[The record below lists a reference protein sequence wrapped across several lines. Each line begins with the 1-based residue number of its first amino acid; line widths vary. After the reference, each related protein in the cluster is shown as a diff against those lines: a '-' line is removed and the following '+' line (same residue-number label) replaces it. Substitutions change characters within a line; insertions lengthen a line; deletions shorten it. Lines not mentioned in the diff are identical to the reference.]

1 MIPKQISEIE
11 VPQATGKIET
21 WKARVATA
29 IVSREHR
36 ATWLPAS
43 ALLILIGYF
52 AFQQPAFLSPLNLTV
67 MGAQAGPLLLISLGA
82 TFIVLM
88 GSIDLS
94 VAAVAALASAISAV
108 LLQKFG
114 TGYTTALL
122 AVLGFG
128 IAAGLLNSVL
138 STVLRLPSFIA
149 TLASSSIFTGIMLHV
164 LDGTA
169 LFVNDDDFS
178 MLANGQIIPRVPNVL
193 LLSLLLWLVLSL
205 TTSHTRFGR
214 YIVAIGAGERVAK
227 LSGIAINR
235 YKTYAFVL
243 SSTLAA
249 IGGFFLLSRLG
260 SAYPLNR
267 GRVSSRHGR
276 CNRRWRHG
284 TYRRGRRRTAHPAR
298 GRAYHYPEQRP
309 ERFWRQHVH
318 PGNRQGRCYC
328 DCRAHDDRPRQ
339 PSRHR
344 EMTTQCPKQRR

>member
-122 AVLGFG
+122 RRA
-128 IAAGLLNSVL
+128 
-138 STVLRLPSFIA
+138 
-149 TLASSSIFTGIMLHV
+149 
-164 LDGTA
+164 
-169 LFVNDDDFS
+169 
-178 MLANGQIIPRVPNVL
+178 
-193 LLSLLLWLVLSL
+193 
-205 TTSHTRFGR
+205 RF
-214 YIVAIGAGERVAK
+214 
-227 LSGIAINR
+227 
-235 YKTYAFVL
+235 
-243 SSTLAA
+243 
-249 IGGFFLLSRLG
+249 
-260 SAYPLNR
+260 
-267 GRVSSRHGR
+267 
-276 CNRRWRHG
+276 
-284 TYRRGRRRTAHPAR
+284 
-298 GRAYHYPEQRP
+298 
-309 ERFWRQHVH
+309 
-318 PGNRQGRCYC
+318 
-328 DCRAHDDRPRQ
+328 
-339 PSRHR
+339 RHR
-344 EMTTQCPKQRR
+344 CRPAQFRSFDSPAAAVVHCNSCVQFHLYGHHAARA

>member
-260 SAYPLNR
+260 SATPSIGDGYLLDTVAAIVVGGTALTGGVGGARRTLLGVALITILSNGLNVS
-267 GRVSSRHGR
+267 GVSTFTQEIVKGVVIVIAVLTTIDRVSL
-276 CNRRWRHG
+276 
-284 TYRRGRRRTAHPAR
+284 
-298 GRAYHYPEQRP
+298 QDI
-309 ERFWRQHVH
+309 V
-318 PGNRQGRCYC
+318 
-328 DCRAHDDRPRQ
+328 
-339 PSRHR
+339 
-344 EMTTQCPKQRR
+344 K